1 MEIELPTS
9 RWQNMSQ
16 IRFLE
21 VDDES
26 FKNYILWLTETN
38 MQKED
43 QLKSKSLWSPKISDK
58 FHIL

>member
-1 MEIELPTS
+1 ML
-9 RWQNMSQ
+9 SQ
-16 IRFLE
+16 MRFLE

-26 FKNYILWLTETN
+26 FKDYILWLTDTN